1 MKLYPDSKVCIL
13 CPGNFYTGGTEL
25 CHQLASKLLSM
36 GIQTYIFY
44 LPLFGYDKFDKK
56 APVHDALKKYHV
68 PYAFV
73 LEDEPHNI
81 LIVPEVSAASLY
93 YTKEIQQVIW
103 WMSVDNYILNI
114 ISFFQKHLTAPLAE
128 PLSRFF
134 QFGETDN
141 RIDHFA
147 QSEYAR
153 QFLKLNGVPDE
164 KIHAVEDYLG
174 QEFLDGAAQVDLSR
188 KKNIVAFNPK
198 KGLEITKGL
207 IQLASDIDWRPIL
220 NMTPAQVQE
229 LLALAKVYIDF
240 GNHPGKDRIPREAA
254 ISGCV
259 VITNKKGAAANDV
272 DINIPAEFKFDESSN
287 PQSIIKTIRELFRNY
302 KNFKTAHEKQADYR
316 ARILDDKNR
325 FDKEV
330 EELFSTET
338 QPTLSIALTQ
348 GVGEK
353 SFLLAQEFFQ
363 EFSRSG
369 LIKPSFIVDDTM
381 ATENAAELL
390 PEIIIREQ
398 NRNYLRVGDNLIEI
412 ITRDDAKF
420 LYREGR
426 INKFALLEPGAAQID
441 EINNFYEADD
451 DILIFNS

>member
-36 GIQTYIFY
+36 NIQAYIFY
-44 LPLFGYDKFDKK
+44 IPMLVYDKFDKN

-68 PYAFV
+68 PYAFA
-73 LEDEPHNI
+73 LEDEPQNI
-81 LIVPEVSAASLY
+81 LIGPETSAACLY
-93 YTKEIQQVIW
+93 STKETQRVIW

-114 ISFFQKHLTAPLAE
+114 ISNLQGNLKTPLAK
-128 PLSRFF
+128 PLLRFF
-134 QFGETDN
+134 QFGETDSD
-141 RIDHFA
+141 IEHFV

-153 QFLKLNGVPDE
+153 QFLKLNGVPDD
-164 KIHAVEDYLG
+164 KIHWVEDYLG
-174 QEFLDGAAQVDLSR
+174 QEFLDGAAQVDLSC

-198 KGLEITKGL
+198 KGFEVTKIL
-207 IQLASDIDWRPIL
+207 MKLAPDIDWRPIEK
-220 NMTPAQVQE
+220 MTPAQVQE
-229 LLALAKVYIDF
+229 LLAESKVYIDF
-240 GNHPGKDRIPREAA
+240 GAHPGKDRIPREAA

-272 DINIPAEFKFDESSN
+272 DINIPDEFKFDESSKFDAV
-287 PQSIIKTIRELFRNY
+287 IKKIREVFE
-302 KNFKTAHEKQADYR
+302 NFEAAHEKQAAYR

-330 EELFSTET
+330 EELFAPET
-338 QPTLSIALTQ
+338 QPPLSIALTQ

-353 SFLLAQEFFQ
+353 SALLAEEFFQ
-363 EFSRSG
+363 EFSQSG

-398 NRNYLRVGDNLIEI
+398 NRNYLRVEENFIEI

-426 INKFALLEPGAAQID
+426 INKFALLEPDAAQID
-441 EINNFYEADD
+441 DLKNFYEADD
-451 DILIFNS
+451 DDILIFNN